1 MPFKLHPSVWIS
13 PFNFRSGFEL
23 EKCITLL
30 KGKNEPTRLI
40 AFKSPLKV
48 EVEALNVDAFQ
59 FRMRKDVGRNLVVEA
74 VGILERKLDG
84 TQISGEVRFSRQTIF
99 ILFLILAIQAP
110 IFIPMF
116 GPGII
121 ALDLLMVSIFTVVMI
136 SGCNGLTYQLNTLL
150 EAIPESDQQSLI
162 VDFPKHYSYR
172 QSTKNLLL
180 EIAGL
185 LFVALFFLGIGGTLI
200 GMWNGNGFYC
210 STVKATPRTII
221 SSTVKLT
228 PVWSTNIAIGEG
240 GYDKPAIVLAGDKLY
255 AQDCK
260 EVTAFDLQT
269 GTVSWIS
276 EHTSDFG
283 DGISGQM
290 TVDAAHNKIY
300 GRKDI
305 WGIRAISMVNG
316 KILWTS
322 GETLFE
328 RALPYLELL
337 ADGQL
342 LAENDKGAWYVNP
355 DNGHLQPT
363 TVVTPYGNL
372 PQIAEGVELSLSA
385 CESCLQASDL
395 ATGNLLWQIGSRN
408 SPALVSNAVVNN
420 HTVYIMEQHAQL
432 LLLDLH
438 TGQKV
443 GAIQFELPKNQDSV
457 HNGPGQISGSY
468 LSIQHNILAIS
479 FHDTNVLSVYS
490 ISG

>member
-185 LFVALFFLGIGGTLI
+185 L
-200 GMWNGNGFYC
+200 
-210 STVKATPRTII
+210 
-221 SSTVKLT
+221 
-228 PVWSTNIAIGEG
+228 
-240 GYDKPAIVLAGDKLY
+240 
-255 AQDCK
+255 
-260 EVTAFDLQT
+260 
-269 GTVSWIS
+269 
-276 EHTSDFG
+276 
-283 DGISGQM
+283 
-290 TVDAAHNKIY
+290 
-300 GRKDI
+300 
-305 WGIRAISMVNG
+305 
-316 KILWTS
+316 
-322 GETLFE
+322 
-328 RALPYLELL
+328 
-337 ADGQL
+337 
-342 LAENDKGAWYVNP
+342 LAEDNKSAWYVNP

-468 LSIQHNILAIS
+468 LSIQKNILAIS